1 MTDHSTLTHWN
12 EATMKPE
19 LVLIHGQEIA
29 DRISAEPSH
38 ESLRSTAHL
47 GEVEGLMG
55 TLAAGERIERTGVM
69 VQEHLNTGGKRL
81 RARLALTATA
91 ALGGNREDA
100 VGWAAAVELLH
111 NATLIHDDIQDGDR
125 MRRGQPTTWVRHG
138 TAQAINAGDLLLML
152 PFLALSR
159 SDTDD
164 AVRWHLSRTLADQ
177 AARTVRGQ
185 VEELDMLPGRH
196 MSREAYL
203 RAVSAKTGGLFA
215 LPVEGAALIAGWSAD
230 DSAELAQEFMAL
242 GVLFQ
247 LQDDVLDLYGDKGR
261 DAAGSDI
268 REGKVSALV
277 VEHLVLVPEDTDWLV
292 DLLETPRDQTDPAA
306 VRDAIARFA
315 SSGALDSVLHQIMD
329 LEQTLRGS
337 RVLRRAPLLH
347 RVALEISQLAL
358 APIQHL
364 LR

>member
-1 MTDHSTLTHWN
+1 
-12 EATMKPE
+12 MKPE
-19 LVLIHGQEIA
+19 LVLLRSQ
-29 DRISAEPSH
+29 DVPSEPPH
-38 ESLRSTAHL
+38 ESLRSTAFL
-47 GEVEGLMG
+47 DDVEHIMAS
-55 TLAAGERIERTGVM
+55 LAAGDRIERTGVM

-81 RARLALTATA
+81 RARLALTATS
-91 ALGGNREDA
+91 ALGGQREDA
-100 VGWAAAVELLH
+100 IGWAAAVELLH

-159 SDTDD
+159 SATPDS
-164 AVRWHLSRTLADQ
+164 VRWHLSRTLADQ

-196 MSREAYL
+196 LSRDAYL
-203 RAVSAKTGGLFA
+203 RAVTAKTGGLFA
-215 LPVEGAALIAGWSAD
+215 LPVEGAALIAGWEPEEATALA
-230 DSAELAQEFMAL
+230 AEFLTL

-247 LQDDVLDLYGDKGR
+247 LQDDVLDLYGEKGR
-261 DAAGSDI
+261 EAVGGDL

-277 VEHLVLVPEDTDWLV
+277 VEHLEAMPEDREWLMG
-292 DLLETPRDQTDPAA
+292 LLETPREHTTQAA
-306 VRDAIARFA
+306 VDEAIRRFQR
-315 SSGALDSVLHQIMD
+315 SGALDAVLDRIRE
-329 LEQTLRGS
+329 LERALRTS
-337 RVLRRAPLLH
+337 PVLTKTPLLH
-347 RVALEISQLAL
+347 RVALQISQLAL

>member
-1 MTDHSTLTHWN
+1 
-12 EATMKPE
+12 MKPE
-19 LVLIHGQEIA
+19 LVLLPA
-29 DRISAEPSH
+29 PALSPEPPP
-38 ESLRSTAHL
+38 ESLRCTAFL
-47 GEVEGLMG
+47 GEVERVMAG
-55 TLAAGERIERTGVM
+55 LAAGDRIERTGVM

-91 ALGGNREDA
+91 ALGGERAQA

-159 SDTDD
+159 AQTPD

-196 MSREAYL
+196 LGSAAYL
-203 RAVSAKTGGLFA
+203 RAVTSKTGGLFA
-215 LPVEGAALIAGWSAD
+215 LPVEGAALIAGWEPEEA
-230 DSAELAQEFMAL
+230 AELAAEFLTL

-261 DAAGSDI
+261 EAPGSDL

-277 VEHLVLVPEDTDWLV
+277 VEHLDRCPADRDWLLV
-292 DLLETPRDQTDPAA
+292 LLETPRAETPDADVAA
-306 VRDAIARFA
+306 AITRFRE
-315 SSGALDSVLHQIMD
+315 SGALDAVLGRIRE
-329 LEQTLRGS
+329 LEASLRGS
-337 RVLRRAPLLH
+337 ALLRRTPLLH
-347 RVALEISQLAL
+347 RVALEICHLAL